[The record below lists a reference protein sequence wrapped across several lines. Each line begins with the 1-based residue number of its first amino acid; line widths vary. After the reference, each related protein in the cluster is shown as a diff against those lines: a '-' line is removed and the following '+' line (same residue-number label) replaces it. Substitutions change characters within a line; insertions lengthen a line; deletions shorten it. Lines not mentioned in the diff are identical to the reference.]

1 LPSGDDA
8 AARGGDAPGRPGRVS
23 APGLLVRHAGHGDVA
38 PLVGIRTHYVLH
50 THSAFDTVPPSEDD
64 VRDWLARFDEATA
77 HQLLVAVRDGE
88 MLGYAATLRY
98 RPKPAFDATVEM
110 SVYLAPGRT
119 AAGVGSALY
128 RELLARSA
136 AYGTRTWLAGVALP
150 NDASLAFH
158 RKHGFEVVG
167 TFVDYAR
174 KWDRDI
180 STTWLQRTLPARAAG
195 PPAGGSP
202 A

>member
-1 LPSGDDA
+1 MT
-8 AARGGDAPGRPGRVS
+8 
-23 APGLLVRHAGHGDVA
+23 GLVVRHASHEDVA
-38 PLVGIRTHYVLH
+38 ALVRIRTHYVLH
-50 THSAFDTVPPSEDD
+50 THSAFDTVPPSRADLD
-64 VRDWLARFDEATA
+64 DWLTQFDEATA
-77 HQLLVAVRDGE
+77 HQLVVAVRDGE
-88 MLGYAATLRY
+88 VLGYAATLRY
-98 RPKPAFDATVEM
+98 RPKPAFDGTVEM

-136 AYGTRTWLAGVALP
+136 AHGTRTWLAGVALP

-180 STTWLQRTLPARAAG
+180 STTWLQRRLPA
-195 PPAGGSP
+195 PAR
-202 A
+202 